1 MPGLSC
7 RLQKLRLKQRKR
19 RAKLKLLW
27 IKPRPQRTKWNA
39 PTTTSET
46 SSNRLGSFSPVSPWI
61 KTLGC
66 YFAPCA
72 SPDTSWVLTEE
83 GADPDSIEAVANQV
97 LQLSIPASP
106 LQIKHLADEIKER
119 VHSLS
124 NVDAIL
130 QKTQDDVRT
139 AEKLLLDAKRAR
151 WSPNKCTNTFSFFF
165 TRLTVSNI

>member
-1 MPGLSC
+1 MERSNNN
-7 RLQKLRLKQRKR
+7 LRDLIKQIREFLTRESMNK
-19 RAKLKLLW
+19 
-27 IKPRPQRTKWNA
+27 
-39 PTTTSET
+39 
-46 SSNRLGSFSPVSPWI
+46 
-61 KTLGC
+61 KTLDS
-66 YFAPCA
+66 YFASCA
-72 SPDTSWVLTEE
+72 NPDTSWFLTEE

-130 QKTQDDVRT
+130 QKTQDDVRQ

-151 WSPNKCTNTFSFFF
+151 
-165 TRLTVSNI
+165 